1 MGATE
6 NAGFNAKVQRNLGL
20 DFVTKQ
26 HRSLQKL
33 QPVYRFFLV
42 TCYLMLTSL
51 YFRYLG
57 DPSLFKSA
65 LSIRPT
71 HNLTHRMPYSSM
83 LLHVNLDSLA
93 ARREDLS
100 RRFFSVILWI
110 LPPVFTASFLHPDP
124 PLSPVGSGL
133 LISFLKSI
141 LVPSAIVLFCTIW
154 S

>member
-33 QPVYRFFLV
+33 QPVYRFLSV
-42 TCYLMLTSL
+42 TCQLMLTSL

-65 LSIRPT
+65 LSIT
-71 HNLTHRMPYSSM
+71 HNLTHGMPYSSM
-83 LLHVNLDSLA
+83 LLQVNLDSLA

-100 RRFFSVILWI
+100 RRFFCDIMDPASCLHSLLPPPRSTAITCRLRSSHI
-110 LPPVFTASFLHPDP
+110 LPKVYTRTKRYCSFY
-124 PLSPVGSGL
+124 
-133 LISFLKSI
+133 
-141 LVPSAIVLFCTIW
+141 TIW